1 MADTPGKD
9 SQPDPKAVG
18 PTGPVKPPVLEGTAR
33 PATAESKPAPKTE
46 APKPAEKPAAKPD
59 LGKAASMPPPKP
71 VVKRDREES
80 GGSPWI
86 AGLLGG
92 LVGLGAAYGLAYA
105 GLWPTTPQ
113 APAPADPRV
122 AQFATAIPELQTVTN
137 TVQDELSTLNGR
149 VSGLETSLAELPS
162 PAAAPAPSEDYSQA
176 IADLSARVEQ
186 LAGTAQPAATDTG
199 ALDALRAELAALS
212 ETVAQAQADVAA
224 TQDDVAA
231 LEASAAAQTATEN
244 GDARL
249 PLIFSGLESAF
260 ATGRPFETELTALET
275 AQPDATVPRA
285 LSDNAASGLPRPDD
299 VARRL
304 DAVLPDMLAGRPVA
318 ADAGWQDA
326 TADWFRG
333 VIAMRPAGDV
343 DGDSPDAMIARLE
356 AAVARRDF
364 VAAEAEFAALPQTMQ
379 AAAGTLGDDI
389 AALAA
394 AATLITE
401 LRSTALGAE
410 GGA

>member
-33 PATAESKPAPKTE
+33 PAKAEDKPAPKTE
-46 APKPAEKPAAKPD
+46 APKPASKPD
-59 LGKAASMPPPKP
+59 LGKAASMPTPKP
-71 VVKRDREES
+71 VVKRDREEN

-92 LVGLGAAYGLAYA
+92 IVGLGAAYGLAYA

-149 VSGLETSLAELPS
+149 VSGLETSLAELPA
-162 PAAAPAPSEDYSQA
+162 PAAAPAPSEDYSEA
-176 IADLSARVEQ
+176 IADLAARVEQ
-186 LAGTAQPAATDTG
+186 LAGAAQPAATDTG
-199 ALDALRAELAALS
+199 ALDALRTELAALS
-212 ETVAQAQADVAA
+212 ETVEQAQADVAA
-224 TQDDVAA
+224 TQGDIAA
-231 LEASAAAQTATEN
+231 LEASAATQTAT
-244 GDARL
+244 GTGAARL

-260 ATGRPFETELTALET
+260 ATGRPFETELAALET

-304 DAVLPDMLAGRPVA
+304 DAALPDMLAGRPVS

-364 VAAEAEFAALPQTMQ
+364 VAAEAEFTALPQTMQ

-394 AATLITE
+394 AATLMTE